1 MLDQSQITAVMNSN
15 GNVQQIYK
23 DFELECFMGNCE
35 IIDDDGDPPEYLTII
50 LSIAAGL
57 IAIIIALSIAVYC
70 LRKKYKVSLNN
81 QNGILFMKILFQLN
95 SFYYFQ
101 FI

>member
-1 MLDQSQITAVMNSN
+1 MNSN

-35 IIDDDGDPPEYLTII
+35 IIDDDGDGGLDKEEYLTII

-95 SFYYFQ
+95 SFYYFSYN
-101 FI
+101 